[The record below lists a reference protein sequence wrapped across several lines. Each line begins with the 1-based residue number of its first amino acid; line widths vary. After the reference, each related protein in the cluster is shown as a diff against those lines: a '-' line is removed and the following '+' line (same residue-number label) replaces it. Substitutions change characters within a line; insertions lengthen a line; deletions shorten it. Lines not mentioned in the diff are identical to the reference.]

1 MYLKSS
7 PPCKFRGGGYP
18 LVIPKS
24 PLINSEN
31 LIQIDMSNTNQFQSI
46 ADFAKA
52 NNITQIAKIVRINAN
67 KYSFLTF
74 ITDDNKAIN
83 VYFGSSIGNEYLEDM
98 PVTREMLADLQIYH
112 YVADDNTQRMR
123 LVRKGETLRVSI
135 ADLL

>member
-1 MYLKSS
+1 
-7 PPCKFRGGGYP
+7 
-18 LVIPKS
+18 
-24 PLINSEN
+24 
-31 LIQIDMSNTNQFQSI
+31 MSNTNQFQSI

-67 KYSFLTF
+67 KYPFLTF

-83 VYFGSSIGNEYLEDM
+83 VYFGSSIGNEYAEDM

-123 LVRKGETLRVSI
+123 LVRKGDSVRVSI